1 MDHGNRAGR
10 SSRPVLWKR
19 SVRPHRSAFTLIE
32 LLVVI
37 AVIALLIALLLPALG
52 AAREAGR
59 ATRCASSLRQIGVL
73 MVAYVQDNR
82 EVYPPHRSA
91 AADGVDAD
99 WWWGTLLY
107 ETPLETRQDR
117 ADAEPRVLAGTYA
130 LFHCPSIRDGED
142 VHGYSWTWRFD
153 AHRVGYGYNAFFFGF
168 SPYGAPEAQGAYNG
182 WGTTGG
188 KRLVT
193 TRSLSEAAVALPGN
207 TILLADSNPRPDGLW
222 SMSMWFPSIIAAA
235 EGVDARH
242 GGNRATTGR
251 ANIIF
256 ADGHAGRLRDSEVND
271 PVRFRN
277 LWDPR
282 WPVETSPWW

>member
-1 MDHGNRAGR
+1 MQHRMHTER
-10 SSRPVLWKR
+10 WS
-19 SVRPHRSAFTLIE
+19 HRSPRRSAPAMRRGAFTLIE

-37 AVIALLIALLLPALG
+37 AVIALLIAILLPALG

-59 ATRCASSLRQIGVL
+59 ATTCSSSLHQIDLL
-73 MVAYVQDNR
+73 MAAYAQDNR

-91 AADGVDAD
+91 AADATDAD

-107 ETPLETRQDR
+107 QTPLETKQDR
-117 ADAEPRVLAGTYA
+117 TDAAPALLASTYA
-130 LFHCPSIRDGED
+130 LFHCPSIRDGRE
-142 VHGYSWTWRFD
+142 VNGYSWTWRFD

-188 KRLVT
+188 RRLVT
-193 TRSLSEAAVALPGN
+193 TRSLSEAAVAIPSN

-235 EGVDARH
+235 EGVDTRH
-242 GGNRATTGR
+242 GGARATTGR
-251 ANIIF
+251 GNVVF
-256 ADGHAGRLRDSEVND
+256 ADGHAGRLRRSEVND
-271 PVRFRN
+271 PVRFRKS
-277 LWDPR
+277 WDPR
-282 WPVETSPWW
+282 WPSQAPPWW